1 MEAERKT
8 KMKIFNGF
16 SFKKQLLLGSN
27 WAKVLECG
35 SKILLIVLGNHL
47 SVFFFKFGNCIICS
61 QNSPAQIMQDNG
73 TISVKKSD

>member
-1 MEAERKT
+1 MLRIFLKFAQLWNAERKA

-35 SKILLIVLGNHL
+35 SKILLIVFGNHL
-47 SVFFFKFGNCIICS
+47 SVFFF
-61 QNSPAQIMQDNG
+61 
-73 TISVKKSD
+73 